1 MFQRKETPMKTWKTL
16 VGAIAAG
23 AIFGLAGGAA
33 QAQNGPG
40 ITDKEVLICAYQ
52 PMTGN
57 ESSYF
62 RMGKGADAWFK
73 SVNDAGGING
83 RTINFQ
89 MVDDKY
95 EPARTSGIV
104 KRFAERDNCF
114 AIVSPLGSA
123 PTVAVIDYVVEQKVP
138 LVGPGTGAGKVL
150 EYPSKWVFPLYP
162 SYRDEGKDLVR
173 FSKEVFKAKTIAV
186 LYQNDPSGKTE
197 MEGIKGAIDK
207 NGIKVV
213 AEEGYAPKE
222 IDVSSQVLAMKNA
235 SPDSVICACAP
246 EFAAKFL
253 TERKKLNW
261 KVPVINVFFGKSPK
275 VAELAGKDTVDGV
288 YFSTIFRDFDD
299 PAPQIQ
305 QALQLLKK
313 YYPQEDPD
321 AIHLWGF
328 TGAQVF
334 TEALRR
340 MGRDNIT
347 RDRLVETLEGLK
359 GWKGSVVPEVNI
371 SKGNAPDHLLV
382 KEMSYVI
389 YTDGKFKSFTPPWM
403 K

>member
-1 MFQRKETPMKTWKTL
+1 
-16 VGAIAAG
+16 
-23 AIFGLAGGAA
+23 
-33 QAQNGPG
+33 
-40 ITDKEVLICAYQ
+40 
-52 PMTGN
+52 MTGN

-73 SVNDAGGING
+73 SVNDSGGING
-83 RTINFQ
+83 RMIEYR

-95 EPARTSGIV
+95 EPARTAGIV
-104 KRFAERDNCF
+104 KRFAERDDCF
-114 AIVSPLGSA
+114 ALVSPLGSA
-123 PTVAVIDYVVEQKVP
+123 PTVAVIDYVVEQKMP
-138 LVGPGTGAGKVL
+138 IVGPGTGAGKVL
-150 EYPSKWVFPLYP
+150 EYPSSWVFPLYP
-162 SYRDEGKDLVR
+162 SYKNEGQDLVR

-197 MEGIKGAIDK
+197 MEGIKGSIDQA
-207 NGIKVV
+207 GIKVV
-213 AEEGYAPKE
+213 SEQGYEPKE
-222 IDVSSQVLAMKNA
+222 IDVSSQVLAMKGAN
-235 SPDSVICACAP
+235 PDSVICACAP
-246 EFAAKFL
+246 EFSAKFL
-253 TERKKLNW
+253 TERKKLGWN
-261 KVPVINVFFGKSPK
+261 VPVINVFFGKSPK
-275 VAELAGKDTVDGV
+275 VAELAGKDAVEGV

-305 QALQLLKK
+305 QAKQILKK
-313 YYPQEDPD
+313 YYPEEDPD

-347 RDRLVETLEGLK
+347 RDRLVETLEGIK

-371 SKGNAPDHLLV
+371 SKGNAPQHLLV
-382 KEMSYVI
+382 KDMSFVVSN
-389 YTDGKFKSFTPPWM
+389 DGKFKPFVPPWM

>member
-1 MFQRKETPMKTWKTL
+1 MTTWTT
-16 VGAIAAG
+16 VAGAIAAG
-23 AIFGLAGGAA
+23 AIFGLAAGPAA
-33 QAQNGPG
+33 AQNGPG
-40 ITDKEVLICAYQ
+40 VTDKEILICSYQ

-73 SVNDAGGING
+73 SVNESGGING
-83 RTINFQ
+83 RMINFR

-95 EPARTSGIV
+95 EPARTAGIV
-104 KRFAERDNCF
+104 KRFAERDGCF
-114 AIVSPLGSA
+114 AMVAPLGSA
-123 PTVAVIDYVVEQKVP
+123 PTVAVIDYIVEQKMP
-138 LVGPGTGAGKVL
+138 LIGAGTGAAKPL

-173 FSKEVFKAKTIAV
+173 FVKEVFKAKTVAV
-186 LYQNDPSGKTE
+186 LYQNDPSGKTS
-197 MEGIKGAIDK
+197 MEGVKAALEPQGVK
-207 NGIKVV
+207 LV
-213 AEEGYAPKE
+213 ADQGYEAKE
-222 IDVSSQVLAMKNA
+222 VDVSSQVLALKNA
-235 SPDSVICACAP
+235 NPDAVICACAP
-246 EFAAKFL
+246 EPAAKFY

-261 KVPVINVFFGKSPK
+261 KVPVVNVFFGKSPK
-275 VAELAGKDTVDGV
+275 VAELAGKDAVDGV

-299 PAPQIQ
+299 PAAQIQ
-305 QALQLLKK
+305 QARQVLKK
-313 YYPQEDPD
+313 YYPEEDPD

-347 RDRLVETLEGLK
+347 RDRLVETLEGIK

-371 SKGNAPDHLLV
+371 AKGNAPEHFLV
-382 KEMSYVI
+382 REMSYVV
-389 YTDGKFKSFTPPWM
+389 YSDGKFKSYTPPWL